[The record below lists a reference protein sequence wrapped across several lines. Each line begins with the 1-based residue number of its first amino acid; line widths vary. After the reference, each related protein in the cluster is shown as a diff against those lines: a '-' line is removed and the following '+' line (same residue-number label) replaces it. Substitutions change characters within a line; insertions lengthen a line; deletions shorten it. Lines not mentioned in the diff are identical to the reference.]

1 MLRRYCSKLTKPT
14 KHSFHF
20 IRYKSSSSLDTTR
33 AELSP
38 KELEFLLQ
46 PDEEEINF
54 SKLQPEEIK
63 SELDKWIIGQD
74 DAKIAIAV
82 ALRNRW
88 RRTQVP
94 EEIKKEIIPKNI
106 LMIGPSGC
114 GKTEIARRMATLA
127 AAPFIKVEATKYTEV
142 GYKGADVDSII
153 KGLVEIGI
161 KKVKDRVKKGL
172 EKLLTEKA
180 NHILVDEIA
189 GADAE
194 ESVKIQTREDL
205 KTGKLDEQVLQNPKF
220 KVNNDDGSPTVK
232 DLRTN
237 WIKSQ
242 LNSLV
247 SSHETTIVPRG
258 LHEAQEFGIVY
269 IDEIDKIVNNG
280 FHYHADASDEGVQ
293 RDLLPLIEGTKIKTD
308 HGEVDTSKMLFIA
321 AGAFLQTKP
330 QDLLAELQGRLPI
343 RIQLKSLTQ
352 HELYRVLTEP
362 DAPLILK
369 EKAMLKTEGVD
380 LRFTDEAVMAIAKA
394 ATDANDTVEN
404 IGARRLHTV
413 VERVIEDISYN
424 VEDYQNRTFVID
436 EEYVAERLKELNQK
450 VELKK
455 YIL

>member
-1 MLRRYCSKLTKPT
+1 
-14 KHSFHF
+14 
-20 IRYKSSSSLDTTR
+20 
-33 AELSP
+33 
-38 KELEFLLQ
+38 
-46 PDEEEINF
+46 
-54 SKLQPEEIK
+54 
-63 SELDKWIIGQD
+63 
-74 DAKIAIAV
+74 
-82 ALRNRW
+82 
-88 RRTQVP
+88 
-94 EEIKKEIIPKNI
+94 
-106 LMIGPSGC
+106 
-114 GKTEIARRMATLA
+114 
-127 AAPFIKVEATKYTEV
+127 V

-172 EKLLTEKA
+172 EKLLVEKA

-189 GADAE
+189 GPDAE

-205 KTGKLDEQVLQNPKF
+205 KTGKLDETVIPNPKF

-258 LHEAQEFGIVY
+258 LLEVQEFGIVY

-308 HGEVDTSKMLFIA
+308 HGDVDTSKMLFIA

>member
-1 MLRRYCSKLTKPT
+1 MIRRHCNIKFFKPT
-14 KHSFHF
+14 PLYNTNNIQRRFKS
-20 IRYKSSSSLDTTR
+20 IDYKI
-33 AELSP
+33 ELSP
-38 KELEFLLQ
+38 KDLETLLL
-46 PDEEEINF
+46 PDEEETNF

-63 SELDKWIIGQD
+63 IELDKWIVGQS

-114 GKTEIARRMATLA
+114 GKTEIARRMASLA

-153 KGLVEIGI
+153 KGLVDNGI
-161 KKVKDRVKKGL
+161 KKVKDRFR
-172 EKLLTEKA
+172 KA
-180 NHILVDEIA
+180 IENYLRSRVDNIIADEIV
-189 GADAE
+189 GDKAD
-194 ESVKIQTREDL
+194 ESLREITREEL
-205 KTGKLDEQVLQNPKF
+205 KSGKLEDTIIKGRSHKSNQS
-220 KVNNDDGSPTVK
+220 DGTTVK
-232 DLRTN
+232 EFRLA
-237 WIKSQ
+237 WIKKET
-242 LNSLV
+242 NSLL
-247 SSHETTIVPRG
+247 SFHENAIIPRG
-258 LHEAQEFGIVY
+258 IFEAQEFGIVY
-269 IDEIDKIVNNG
+269 IDEIDKIVTNG
-280 FHYHADASDEGVQ
+280 FHFHSDASDEGVQ

-321 AGAFLQTKP
+321 SGAFLQTKP

-343 RIQLKSLTQ
+343 RIQLKSLTKQ
-352 HELYRVLTEP
+352 ELYKVLTEP
-362 DAPLILK
+362 EAPLILK

-380 LRFTDEAVMAIAKA
+380 LRFTDEAVMAIAHA
-394 ATDANDTVEN
+394 ATEANDTVEN

-413 VERVIEDISYN
+413 LERVVEEISYN
-424 VEDYQNRTFVID
+424 VEDYCGSTFVID
-436 EEYVAERLKELNQK
+436 EQYVQERLKELNQK

>member
-1 MLRRYCSKLTKPT
+1 
-14 KHSFHF
+14 
-20 IRYKSSSSLDTTR
+20 
-33 AELSP
+33 LSP

-46 PDEEEINF
+46 PDEEELNF

-153 KGLVEIGI
+153 KGLVDIGI
-161 KKVKDRVKKGL
+161 KKVKERVKKGL
-172 EKLLTEKA
+172 EKLLKEKA
-180 NHILVDEIA
+180 DNILVEEIS

-205 KTGKLDEQVLQNPKF
+205 KTGKLDETVIKNPKF
-220 KVNNDDGSPTVK
+220 KTSNDDGSPTIK

-242 LNSLV
+242 LNGLV
-247 SSHETTIVPRG
+247 SSHESTIIPRG
-258 LHEAQEFGIVY
+258 LMEVQEFGIVY

-308 HGEVDTSKMLFIA
+308 HGDVDTSKMLFIA

-424 VEDYQNRTFVID
+424 VEEYQNRTFVID

>member
-1 MLRRYCSKLTKPT
+1 MLRRYCSKITST
-14 KHSFHF
+14 NKHSLHF
-20 IRYKSSSSLDTTR
+20 VRYKSSSLDNSR
-33 AELSP
+33 VELTP
-38 KELEFLLQ
+38 KEIEFLLQ
-46 PDEEEINF
+46 PDEEELNF

-74 DAKIAIAV
+74 EAKIAIAV

-153 KGLVEIGI
+153 KGLVDVGI

-172 EKLLTEKA
+172 EKVLKEKA
-180 NHILVDEIA
+180 DNILIEELI
-189 GADAE
+189 GTNAE
-194 ESVKIQTREDL
+194 ESVRLKTREDL
-205 KTGKLDEQVLQNPKF
+205 RSGLLDESVINNPKF
-220 KVNNDDGSPTVK
+220 RASLDDASPTVK
-232 DLRTN
+232 DLRAN

-242 LNSLV
+242 LNTLV
-247 SSHETTIVPRG
+247 TSFESSAIIPRG
-258 LHEAQEFGIVY
+258 LKEAQEFGIVY
-269 IDEIDKIVNNG
+269 IDEIDKIVNTG
-280 FHYHADASDEGVQ
+280 FGYHADASDEGVQ
-293 RDLLPLIEGTKIKTD
+293 RDLLPLIEGTRIKTD
-308 HGEVDTSKMLFIA
+308 HGDVDTSKMLFIA

-394 ATDANDTVEN
+394 ANDANDTVEN

-424 VEDYQNRTFVID
+424 VEEYQNRTFVID
-436 EEYVAERLKELNQK
+436 EEYVADRLKELNQK

>member
-1 MLRRYCSKLTKPT
+1 
-14 KHSFHF
+14 
-20 IRYKSSSSLDTTR
+20 
-33 AELSP
+33 
-38 KELEFLLQ
+38 LLQ
-46 PDEEEINF
+46 PDEEELNF

-94 EEIKKEIIPKNI
+94 DDIKKEIIPKNI

-161 KKVKDRVKKGL
+161 KKVKERVKKGL
-172 EKLLTEKA
+172 EKMLKEKA
-180 NHILVDEIA
+180 ESILAEEIT
-189 GADAE
+189 GVEAE
-194 ESVKIQTREDL
+194 ESVKLQTREDL
-205 KTGKLDEQVLQNPKF
+205 KAGKLDETVIKNPKF

-232 DLRTN
+232 DLRATWVKN
-237 WIKSQ
+237 H
-242 LNSLV
+242 LHSLL
-247 SSHETTIVPRG
+247 STHESAIVPRG
-258 LHEAQEFGIVY
+258 LLETEEFGIVY

-308 HGEVDTSKMLFIA
+308 HGDVDTSKMLFIA
-321 AGAFLQTKP
+321 AGAFLQSKP

-424 VEDYQNRTFVID
+424 VEEYQNRTFVID
-436 EEYVAERLKELNQK
+436 EEYVADRLKELNQK